1 MTLQGKGFFTF
12 ILPECEGG
20 DPAAIVTAA
29 QSAGLSHVL
38 VKIADGVKAFGIDS
52 SGTDFT
58 APVVQALLAAR
69 IAVWG
74 WHYVHG
80 NNPADEAKIAIQR
93 TQALGLNGYVVNAE
107 AEYKQPGKEAAARQ
121 FMSAVRG
128 TLTVPIA
135 FSSYRFPNYHTEF
148 PWSAFLEKC
157 DYHMPKVFWEQAHNA
172 GAQLC
177 ESKRQCDALPN
188 ARPYIPTGAAY
199 NAAGWNPTPADISDF
214 LDTARTLGLPAV
226 NFFHWEHCRKYLPKT
241 WTTIASFAWSAPP
254 QVNPPVLPNPPTTPN
269 PPPDAVSTM
278 FLATLNN
285 RKAGQVAA
293 LYDPAAVR
301 IWADEILYGPIAIQD
316 GYATLFAHLPTGMV
330 FTLSQAKVD
339 NDVHYLTWKAGPLTG
354 ETTLVLKNGKIF
366 LDYTFIS

>member
-20 DPAAIVTAA
+20 DPAAMVSAA

-38 VKIADGVKAFGIDS
+38 VKIADGVKAFGVDPSGIDI
-52 SGTDFT
+52 TL
-58 APVVQALLAAR
+58 PVVQALRAAG

-74 WHYVHG
+74 WQTVHG

-93 TQALGLNGYVVNAE
+93 TQALGLDGYVVNAE
-107 AEYKQPGKEAAARQ
+107 AEYQQPGKEAAARQ
-121 FMSAVRG
+121 FMAALCSA
-128 TLTVPIA
+128 LTVPIA
-135 FSSYRFPNYHTEF
+135 LSSFRFPSYHPDF
-148 PWSAFLEKC
+148 PWSTFLEKC
-157 DYHMPKVFWEQAHNA
+157 DYHMPKVFWEQDHNA

-199 NAAGWNPTPADISDF
+199 TAPGWAPTPADISDF

-226 NFFHWEHCRKYLPKT
+226 NFFHWENCRKYLPKT

-254 QVNPPVLPNPPTTPN
+254 QGNPPVLPNPPTTPS

-278 FLATLNN
+278 FLATLNS
-285 RKAGQVAA
+285 RKAAQVAA

-301 IWADEILYGPIAIQD
+301 TWVDETLYGLLAIQD
-316 GYATLFAHLPTGMV
+316 GYTTLFANLPAGIV
-330 FTLSQAKVD
+330 FTLSQAQVEK
-339 NDVHYLTWKAGPLTG
+339 DVHFLTWKAGPLTG
-354 ETTLVLKNGKIF
+354 ETTLVLKNGKIL